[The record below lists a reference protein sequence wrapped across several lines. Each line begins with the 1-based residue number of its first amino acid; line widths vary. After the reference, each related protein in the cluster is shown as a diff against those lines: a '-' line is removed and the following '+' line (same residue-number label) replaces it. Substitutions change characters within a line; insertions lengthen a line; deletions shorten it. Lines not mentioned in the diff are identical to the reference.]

1 MDTYRQYPMS
11 PPVRTFVYWASG
23 VLLALTA
30 ALIIEGAFS
39 LHLIPAW
46 LISINFFT
54 AIYYWIDKRN
64 AVWVEEDKERKAE
77 KVRIPEWSLLLLA
90 LVGGSPAA
98 ALMIFIL
105 PHKIKKSW
113 FMIRFLAILVAQGVA
128 LYLYWDQL
136 PWP

>member
-1 MDTYRQYPMS
+1 MDTYRQHPMS
-11 PPVRTFVYWASG
+11 PPVRAFVYWISG

-30 ALIIEGAFS
+30 TLIMEGAFS

-54 AIYYWIDKRN
+54 ALYYLIDKLN
-64 AVWVEEDKERKAE
+64 AVWVDDDKERKE
-77 KVRIPEWSLLLLA
+77 KKVRIPEWSLLLLA
-90 LVGGSPAA
+90 LVGGIPAA

-105 PHKIKKSW
+105 PHKVKKSW

-128 LYLYWDQL
+128 LYLYWDKL

>member
-1 MDTYRQYPMS
+1 
-11 PPVRTFVYWASG
+11 VRTIIYFLSG

-54 AIYYWIDKRN
+54 AIYYWIDKIN
-64 AVWVEEDKERKAE
+64 AVWVDEDKKREAE
-77 KVRIPEWSLLLLA
+77 KVRIPEMSLLGLA
-90 LVGGSPAA
+90 LVGGSPLAVP
-98 ALMIFIL
+98 MILFL
-105 PHKIKKSW
+105 PHKLYKPW
-113 FMIRFLAILVAQGVA
+113 FMVRFLAILALQGAA
-128 LYLYWDQL
+128 LYLFWEQL

>member
-1 MDTYRQYPMS
+1 MNSYQQHPMT
-11 PPVRTFVYWASG
+11 PPMRIFSYWMSG

-30 ALIIEGAFS
+30 ALIMEGALS

-54 AIYYWIDKRN
+54 AIYYWIDKIN
-64 AVWVEEDKERKAE
+64 AVWVAEDKARQAE
-77 KVRIPEWSLLLLA
+77 KVRIPEWALLLLA

-98 ALMIFIL
+98 ALMIAIL

-113 FMIRFLAILVAQGVA
+113 FMIRFLAILIAQGVA
-128 LYLYWDQL
+128 LYLHWDEL